1 MVYKITR
8 SFLALIA
15 LALYLSACTTVTSP
29 TPTLPTRPPATAK
42 VVPTMIF
49 TPLPEP
55 TFTPNVPVPTY
66 TLASTPTFPPELM
79 QYRCLDVTQ
88 GFPPGNNTNGTI
100 YVGVGPGPGPQP
112 SDVYKIDLEAK
123 SLLTSSEYDEY
134 ASSPNG
140 LWLAIYHAITDQT
153 GLIVDAEIR
162 IESSDGERIATYSWE
177 SNWKGF
183 HWLDNNQLIIYY
195 KPDIYYLFSV
205 KVVNPFTGE
214 QHELIPDYPDVNRV
228 ANPNHPFYPI
238 PNPSL
243 TRVAYPLAN
252 TRESAWVLWDL
263 TSGQALASLSEGI
276 SFVEVPAWSPDGRQ
290 FVVDLYT
297 GGMLVNEFYSV
308 SWDGQQITQLTHF
321 GNYTLEG
328 MSVRIQTFSWSPDG
342 RYIAF
347 WVAVDPSPY
356 SGERLAILD
365 KTTLEVT
372 NYCVHGS
379 DWVFEGGAMS
389 PIWSPNSQQLVV
401 ESYDA
406 EGYVHTV
413 LVDIIHDFA
422 YNIADSV
429 RPSAWTI
436 DQP

>member
-1 MVYKITR
+1 
-8 SFLALIA
+8 
-15 LALYLSACTTVTSP
+15 
-29 TPTLPTRPPATAK
+29 
-42 VVPTMIF
+42 
-49 TPLPEP
+49 
-55 TFTPNVPVPTY
+55 
-66 TLASTPTFPPELM
+66 M
-79 QYRCLDVTQ
+79 QYRCHAVTQ
-88 GFPPGNNTNGTI
+88 GFPSSNRSEGII
-100 YVGVGPGPGPQP
+100 YFLNGPGPGPEDDYKLDLGTNTQTNLSP
-112 SDVYKIDLEAK
+112 GEVYR
-123 SLLTSSEYDEY
+123 ST
-134 ASSPNG
+134 PNG
-140 LWLAIYHAITDQT
+140 MWLAYIHPFLDPS
-153 GLIVDAEIR
+153 GLIVSSELR
-162 IESSDGERIATYSWE
+162 IESSVGERIATYPWE
-177 SNWKGF
+177 SNWQGF
-183 HWLDNNQLIIYY
+183 HWLDNEQLIIYY
-195 KPDIYYLFSV
+195 KPDIYNLFSV

-228 ANPNHPFYPI
+228 ANPSDPFYPI
-238 PNPSL
+238 PDPSL
-243 TRVAYPLAN
+243 TRVVYPLAN

-297 GGMLVNEFYSV
+297 AGMLVNEFYSV

-342 RYIAF
+342 RLIAF

-365 KTTLEVT
+365 MTTLEVT

-379 DWVFEGGAMS
+379 DWVFQGGAS
-389 PIWSPNSQQLVV
+389 APIWSPNSQQLVV

-406 EGYVHTV
+406 EGYIHTV

-436 DQP
+436 DHP